1 MVRRAEAAGKR
12 RREPRRRDLPLL
24 TPRALERARPL
35 AEAFVRHD
43 LPTYT
48 AALAFRVLVSLVPLT
63 LLGLALL
70 GELGLEGVWRDEIGP
85 AIRDRVTRPVFRGID
100 HSVERIFTTSSIGLI
115 AFAGGLLL
123 WQLTRAMRTV
133 MKALNAIHDVNETRS
148 VWRIALV
155 DLGLALASGA
165 SVVASILLVSVLP
178 RLVDGPASM
187 AMSIAAW
194 VVAALLLAVAA
205 GVVVRYAPAERP
217 EVRWASR
224 GSVVVVATWV
234 CASVLF
240 GWWAASIANYKTAA
254 GSLLVFLLLT
264 AYVLVSSGIFL
275 VGVELDELARNRS
288 KRK

>member
-1 MVRRAEAAGKR
+1 
-12 RREPRRRDLPLL
+12 
-24 TPRALERARPL
+24 
-35 AEAFVRHD
+35 
-43 LPTYT
+43 
-48 AALAFRVLVSLVPLT
+48 
-63 LLGLALL
+63 
-70 GELGLEGVWRDEIGP
+70 
-85 AIRDRVTRPVFRGID
+85 
-100 HSVERIFTTSSIGLI
+100 
-115 AFAGGLLL
+115 
-123 WQLTRAMRTV
+123 

-224 GSVVVVATWV
+224 GSVVVVATWMF
-234 CASVLF
+234 ASGLF
-240 GWWAASIANYKTAA
+240 GCLAASIANYKTAPS
-254 GSLLVFLLLT
+254 SLLVFLLLT

-275 VGVELDELARNRS
+275 IGVELDELARNRS
-288 KRK
+288 KRN